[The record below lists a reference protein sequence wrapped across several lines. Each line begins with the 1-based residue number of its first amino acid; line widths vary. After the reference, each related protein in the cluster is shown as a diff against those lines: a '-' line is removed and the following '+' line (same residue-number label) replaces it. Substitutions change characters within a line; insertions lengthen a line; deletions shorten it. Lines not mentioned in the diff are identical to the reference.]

1 MLQMNVINILRG
13 ACLFTTTLAMLVLT
27 IWHLKPALVNR
38 LDAELNPRFGGK
50 INQQA
55 VFDAQINQ
63 QAIKINMLYR
73 AGNYA
78 AAMEL
83 ALQELQRLDD
93 VRKLHVVYD
102 VKRSIL
108 LKLFQSSAK
117 LGSSEMELNLPVIA
131 AWAASDRR
139 DLDALK
145 AYIYLLQ
152 NIPGRDQELQEA
164 LIRLQRQFPGVPASP
179 APGIDTA

>member
-1 MLQMNVINILRG
+1 MNVINLLRA
-13 ACLFTTTLAMLVLT
+13 ACLFMTAIAVLVFG
-27 IWHLKPALVNR
+27 IWHVKPELVNT
-38 LDAELNPRFGGK
+38 LDAELNTRFDAK

-55 VFDAQINQ
+55 RK
-63 QAIKINMLYR
+63 IKRLYR

-83 ALQELQRLDD
+83 AVQELQRIDD
-93 VRKLHVVYD
+93 IRKLHVVYN
-102 VKRSIL
+102 VKRSVL

-117 LGSSEMELNLPVIA
+117 LGPAEMEVSLPVIA
-131 AWAASDRR
+131 AWTASDER

-152 NIPGRDQELQEA
+152 NLPGRDQELQEA

-179 APGIDTA
+179 APGIDAA